1 MKTVPGKLNNAYSN
15 EFSGK
20 GEMSSNQSN
29 NVTMS
34 QRNTVYPRSLEQN
47 FIVSDLIKW
56 INTSLTYSI

>member
-34 QRNTVYPRSLEQN
+34 QRNTVYPRSLEPN
-47 FIVSDLIKW
+47 FHCK
-56 INTSLTYSI
+56 